1 MLNDYNTMENAN
13 LLERKLLKKV
23 SDLPI
28 GTVIYGLDNLNEV
41 NLWVVNKR
49 YGDMVYL
56 YNLSSYGEKTFVVKT
71 DDKEVYFKDTEDI
84 QVVKE
89 YFKNKTYNLV
99 GINLARNN
107 TIGNDLA
114 TIEPNT
120 SRFYFNTYP
129 VSTKSKKV
137 EVQVEIVNTD
147 SWSAHIPYDTYVLPA
162 FNSDLSRYY
171 PNKVKRINQIA
182 KNIHSK
188 LKYRF
193 KNPNEY
199 EVCNYL
205 IYSKDS
211 HDKKLKTLERLQ
223 RLPDNYNVVDI
234 DYNKYSDKI
243 TVRIDEAKVD
253 LDTKVSDG
261 VVKLLDLQECHH
273 CNCNTCKYHSNKY
286 SSKEYQPNGICRKN
300 VQRIYYNTPCHL
312 YSPYSLYKLFKTEW
326 DKSTEEDKQTYLDY
340 VKKSLHVNNCRIV
353 ISREDNVIYYTDDSD
368 KVFDRKPNE
377 IIKADYKETY
387 YLRRKKNQR
396 VVEKL

>member
-1 MLNDYNTMENAN
+1 MLKDWNTMENAN
-13 LLERKLLKKV
+13 LVERKLLKRV
-23 SDLPI
+23 DELPI
-28 GTVIYGLDNLNEV
+28 GTVIYGLDSLNEV

-49 YGDMVYL
+49 YGDMVDL
-56 YNLSSYGEKTFVVKT
+56 YNLSSYGRKTFVVKA

-89 YFKNKTYNLV
+89 YFENKTYNSV
-99 GINLARNN
+99 EINLARNN
-107 TIGNDLA
+107 TIVNDLA
-114 TIEPNT
+114 AIEPNT
-120 SRFYFNTYP
+120 NRFYFNTYP
-129 VSTKSKKV
+129 VSRKSKKV
-137 EVQVEIVNTD
+137 EVQVEIVDTD
-147 SWSAHIPYDTYVLPA
+147 YWYTCIPYDTYVLPV

-171 PNKVKRINQIA
+171 PNEGRIAQIA
-182 KNIHSK
+182 KNVHSE

-211 HDKKLKTLERLQ
+211 HNKKLKTLEKLQ

-261 VVKLLDLQECHH
+261 AVKLLDLQECHH

-286 SSKEYQPNGICRKN
+286 SSKEYQSNGICRKN
-300 VQRIYYNTPCHL
+300 VQIMQNNTPCHL
-312 YSPYSLYKLFKTEW
+312 YSPYSLYKVFKTEW

-340 VKKSLHVNNCRIV
+340 VKKSLRVNGCRIT
-353 ISREDNVIYYTDDSD
+353 ISREDNVIYYTDDPD
-368 KVFDRKPNE
+368 KVFDRNPNE
-377 IIKADYKETY
+377 VIKADYKETY
-387 YLRRKKNQR
+387 YSRRKKNQK

>member
-1 MLNDYNTMENAN
+1 MLNSYNTMENAN
-13 LLERKLLKKV
+13 LLERKLLKRV
-23 SDLPI
+23 DELPI
-28 GTVIYGLDNLNEV
+28 GTVIYGLDHLNEV

-89 YFKNKTYNLV
+89 YFKNKTYNSV
-99 GINLARNN
+99 EINLARNN
-107 TIGNDLA
+107 TIRNDLA
-114 TIEPNT
+114 TIEPNI

-137 EVQVEIVNTD
+137 EVKVEIVNTD
-147 SWSAHIPYDTYVLPA
+147 NWYARIPYNTYVLPA

-171 PNKVKRINQIA
+171 PNKEKRINQIA
-182 KNIHSK
+182 KNIHSE

-211 HDKKLKTLERLQ
+211 HDKKLKTLEKLQ

-253 LDTKVSDG
+253 LDTKVSDS

-286 SSKEYQPNGICRKN
+286 SSKEYQSNGICCKN
-300 VQRIYYNTPCHL
+300 VQIMQYNTPCHL
-312 YSPYSLYKLFKTEW
+312 YSPYSLYKLFKAEW
-326 DKSTEEDKQTYLDY
+326 DKSTEKDKQTYLNY
-340 VKKSLHVNNCRIV
+340 VKKSLHVNSHRIV
-353 ISREDNVIYYTDDSD
+353 INRKDNVIYYTDDFD
-368 KVFDRKPNE
+368 KVFDRNPNE
-377 IIKADYKETY
+377 VIKADYKEIY
-387 YLRRKKNQR
+387 YPRRKKNQR

>member
-1 MLNDYNTMENAN
+1 MLKDWNTMENSN
-13 LLERKLLKKV
+13 LIERKLLKRV
-23 SDLPI
+23 DELPI
-28 GTVIYGLDNLNEV
+28 GTVIYGLDSLNEV

-56 YNLSSYGEKTFVVKT
+56 YNLSSYGRKTFVVKA

-89 YFKNKTYNLV
+89 YFENKTYNSV
-99 GINLARNN
+99 EINLARNN
-107 TIGNDLA
+107 TIVNDLA
-114 TIEPNT
+114 AIEPNT
-120 SRFYFNTYP
+120 NRFYFNTYP
-129 VSTKSKKV
+129 VSRKSKKV

-147 SWSAHIPYDTYVLPA
+147 YWYTRIPYDTYVLPV

-171 PNKVKRINQIA
+171 PNEGRIAQIA
-182 KNIHSK
+182 KNVHSE

-211 HDKKLKTLERLQ
+211 HNKKLKTLEKLQ

-261 VVKLLDLQECHH
+261 AVKLLDLQECHH

-286 SSKEYQPNGICRKN
+286 SSKEYQSNGICRKN
-300 VQRIYYNTPCHL
+300 VQIMQNNTPCHL
-312 YSPYSLYKLFKTEW
+312 YSPYSLYKVFKTEW

-340 VKKSLHVNNCRIV
+340 VKKSLRVNGCRIT
-353 ISREDNVIYYTDDSD
+353 ISREDNVIYYTDDPD
-368 KVFDRKPNE
+368 KVFDRNPNE
-377 IIKADYKETY
+377 VIKADYKETY
-387 YLRRKKNQR
+387 YSRRKKNQK

>member
-1 MLNDYNTMENAN
+1 MLKDWNTMENAN
-13 LLERKLLKKV
+13 LVERKLLKRVDK
-23 SDLPI
+23 LPI
-28 GTVIYGLDNLNEV
+28 GTVIYGLDSLNEI

-56 YNLSSYGEKTFVVKT
+56 YNLSSYGENTFVVKA

-84 QVVKE
+84 QIVKE

-114 TIEPNT
+114 AIEPNT

-137 EVQVEIVNTD
+137 EIKVEIVDTD
-147 SWSAHIPYDTYVLPA
+147 NWYTRIPYDTYVLPA

-171 PNKVKRINQIA
+171 PNKAKRIAQIA
-182 KNIHSK
+182 KNVHSK

-211 HDKKLKTLERLQ
+211 HDKKLKTLEKLQ
-223 RLPDNYNVVDI
+223 GLPGNYNVVDI
-234 DYNKYSDKI
+234 DYNKYSDEI
-243 TVRIDEAKVD
+243 NVRIDEVKIN
-253 LDTKVSDG
+253 LDTKLSDS
-261 VVKLLDLQECHH
+261 VIKLLDLQECHH
-273 CNCNTCKYHSNKY
+273 CNCNTCKYHSYKY
-286 SSKEYQPNGICRKN
+286 SSKEYQPNGICCKN
-300 VQRIYYNTPCHL
+300 VQITQNNTPCYL
-312 YSPYSLYKLFKTEW
+312 YSPYSLYKLFKIEW
-326 DKSTEEDKQTYLDY
+326 DKSAEEDKQTYLDY
-340 VKKSLHVNNCRIV
+340 VKDSLYFNGCRII

-377 IIKADYKETY
+377 VIKADYKVTY
-387 YLRRKKNQR
+387 YPKRKKNKK
-396 VVEKL
+396 VVEEL

>member
-1 MLNDYNTMENAN
+1 MLKDWNTIENAN
-13 LLERKLLKKV
+13 LVERKLLKRV
-23 SDLPI
+23 DDLPI
-28 GTVIYGLDNLNEV
+28 GTVIYGLDSLNEI

-56 YNLSSYGEKTFVVKT
+56 YNLSSYGEKTFVVKA

-84 QVVKE
+84 QIVKE

-120 SRFYFNTYP
+120 SRFYFNTYL

-137 EVQVEIVNTD
+137 EIKVEIVDTD
-147 SWSAHIPYDTYVLPA
+147 NWYTRIPYDTYVLPA

-171 PNKVKRINQIA
+171 PNKAKRIAQIA

-211 HDKKLKTLERLQ
+211 HDKKLKTLEKLQ
-223 RLPDNYNVVDI
+223 GLPGNYNVVDI
-234 DYNKYSDKI
+234 DYNKYSDEI
-243 TVRIDEAKVD
+243 NVRIDEVKIN
-253 LDTKVSDG
+253 LDTKLSDS
-261 VVKLLDLQECHH
+261 VIKLLDLQECHH
-273 CNCNTCKYHSNKY
+273 CNCNTCKYHSYKY

-300 VQRIYYNTPCHL
+300 VQITQNNTPCYL
-312 YSPYSLYKLFKTEW
+312 YSPYSLYKLFKIEW
-326 DKSTEEDKQTYLDY
+326 DKSAEEDKQTYLDY
-340 VKKSLHVNNCRIV
+340 VKDSLYFNGCRII

-377 IIKADYKETY
+377 VIKADYKVTY
-387 YLRRKKNQR
+387 YPKRKKNKK
-396 VVEKL
+396 VVEEL

>member
-1 MLNDYNTMENAN
+1 MLKDWNTMENSN
-13 LLERKLLKKV
+13 LIERKLLKRV
-23 SDLPI
+23 DELPI
-28 GTVIYGLDNLNEV
+28 GTVIYGLDSLNEV

-56 YNLSSYGEKTFVVKT
+56 YNLSSYGRKTFVVKA

-89 YFKNKTYNLV
+89 YFENKTYNSV
-99 GINLARNN
+99 EINLARNN
-107 TIGNDLA
+107 TIVNDLA
-114 TIEPNT
+114 AIEPNT
-120 SRFYFNTYP
+120 NRFYFNTYP
-129 VSTKSKKV
+129 VSRKSKKV
-137 EVQVEIVNTD
+137 EVQVEIVDTD
-147 SWSAHIPYDTYVLPA
+147 YWYTCIPYDTYVLPV

-171 PNKVKRINQIA
+171 PNEGRIAQIA
-182 KNIHSK
+182 KNVHSE

-211 HDKKLKTLERLQ
+211 HNKKLKTLEKLQ

-261 VVKLLDLQECHH
+261 AVKLLDLQECHH

-286 SSKEYQPNGICRKN
+286 SSKEYQSNGICRKN
-300 VQRIYYNTPCHL
+300 VQIMQNNTPCHL
-312 YSPYSLYKLFKTEW
+312 YSPYSLYKVFKTEW

-340 VKKSLHVNNCRIV
+340 VKKSLRVNGCRIT
-353 ISREDNVIYYTDDSD
+353 ISREDNVIYYTDDPD
-368 KVFDRKPNE
+368 KVFDRNPNE
-377 IIKADYKETY
+377 VIKADYKETY
-387 YLRRKKNQR
+387 YSRRKKNQK

>member
-1 MLNDYNTMENAN
+1 MLNNYNTMENAN

-28 GTVIYGLDNLNEV
+28 GTVIYGLDSLNEV

-56 YNLSSYGEKTFVVKT
+56 YNLSSYGENTFVVKA

-84 QVVKE
+84 QIVKE

-107 TIGNDLA
+107 TIRNDLA
-114 TIEPNT
+114 TIEPNIN
-120 SRFYFNTYP
+120 RFYFNTELI
-129 VSTKSKKV
+129 SAKSKKV
-137 EVQVEIVNTD
+137 KVKVERVNTNNWYD
-147 SWSAHIPYDTYVLPA
+147 SIPYDTYVLPA
-162 FNSDLSRYY
+162 FNSDLSEYY
-171 PNKVKRINQIA
+171 PSVKRIVQIA
-182 KNIHSK
+182 ENVYSE

-211 HDKKLKTLERLQ
+211 HDKKLKTLEKLQ

-261 VVKLLDLQECHH
+261 VTKLLDLQECHH

-300 VQRIYYNTPCHL
+300 VQIMQNNTPCHL
-312 YSPYSLYKLFKTEW
+312 YSPYSLYKVFKTEW
-326 DKSTEEDKQTYLDY
+326 DKSEEEDKQTYLDY
-340 VKKSLHVNNCRIV
+340 VKKSLHVNGCRIV
-353 ISREDNVIYYTDDSD
+353 ISREDNVFYYTNDPD

-377 IIKADYKETY
+377 VIKADYKETY
-387 YLRRKKNQR
+387 YPRRKKNKR

>member
-1 MLNDYNTMENAN
+1 MLKDWNTMENSN
-13 LLERKLLKKV
+13 LIERKLLKRV
-23 SDLPI
+23 DELPI
-28 GTVIYGLDNLNEV
+28 GTVIYGLNPGNNEIGYWKV
-41 NLWVVNKR
+41 DER
-49 YGDMVYL
+49 CEDAVYL
-56 YNLSSYGEKTFVVKT
+56 YKPEAYIERTFIVKT
-71 DDKEVYFKDTEDI
+71 DDDEELQFKETDICKAREYFKD
-84 QVVKE
+84 
-89 YFKNKTYNLV
+89 KTYRHV
-99 GINLARNN
+99 
-107 TIGNDLA
+107 TIQMGAITELE
-114 TIEPNT
+114 TPNI
-120 SRFYFNTYP
+120 SRFYFNVNP
-129 VSTKSKKV
+129 ISKKSY
-137 EVQVEIVNTD
+137 EIKIETIDDTRHWVD
-147 SWSAHIPYDTYVLPA
+147 RIHYKTYVLPA

-171 PNKVKRINQIA
+171 PEDKVKRINQIA
-182 KNIHSK
+182 KNIHSE

-211 HDKKLKTLERLQ
+211 HDKKLKTLEKLQ
-223 RLPDNYNVVDI
+223 SLPDNYNVVDI

-261 VVKLLDLQECHH
+261 VVRLLDLQECHH

-300 VQRIYYNTPCHL
+300 VQIMQYNTPCHL

-326 DKSTEEDKQTYLDY
+326 DKSIEEDKQTYLDY
-340 VKKSLHVNNCRIV
+340 VKKSLHVNSHRIV
-353 ISREDNVIYYTDDSD
+353 ISREDNVIYYTEDSD
-368 KVFDRKPNE
+368 KVFDRNPNE